1 VKTRGLL
8 AAAFTL
14 AAIAVP
20 AAGQQRPL
28 EADRRRDQ
36 IQIMEGVLAKAVR
49 LGAEQLG
56 RRLQAVDP
64 SVVWLTGQTRARG
77 FVLDGYGVFFDVEVP
92 TLHQSLLMLAGAQQ
106 RENQLG
112 TYLEMLRRVVDS
124 MPEGPSRQDAQNA
137 LRRVAQQVGPVQP
150 THATTTTSAAPTTVA
165 APGTVAAQN
174 TTEGTPDLSDDP
186 NKQYAEAMRN
196 ALIDAMLDHSIS
208 MNLGADEWLTV
219 AARDSEGPL
228 TPNEIYDSKTILLR
242 VKGSDLAAY
251 AKDLTKRAEVR
262 QKVEVRVFCSTI
274 PPCGGTPSTHGRV
287 CSRRDQSRWRS
298 ASRRWR

>member
-1 VKTRGLL
+1 MNTRGLL

-14 AAIAVP
+14 AAVTVP
-20 AAGQQRPL
+20 AARQQRPP

-77 FVLDGYGVFFDVEVP
+77 FVLEGYGVFFDVEVP
-92 TLHQSLLMLAGAQQ
+92 TLHQSLLLLAGAQQ

-112 TYLEMLRRVVDS
+112 TYLEMLRRAVDS

-150 THATTTTSAAPTTVA
+150 TRASTTAAP
-165 APGTVAAQN
+165 APGAVAAQN
-174 TTEGTPDLSDDP
+174 TTPVAAPDLSDDP
-186 NKQYAEAMRN
+186 NKQYADAMRN
-196 ALIDAMLDHSIS
+196 ALVDAMLDHSIS
-208 MNLGADEWLTV
+208 MNLGPDEWLTV

-228 TPNEIYDSKTILLR
+228 TPNEIYDSMTIVLR
-242 VKGSDLAAY
+242 VKGSDLADY
-251 AKDLTKRAEVR
+251 AKDLSKRAEVR
-262 QKVEVRVFCSTI
+262 QKVEVRVF
-274 PPCGGTPSTHGRV
+274 
-287 CSRRDQSRWRS
+287 
-298 ASRRWR
+298 

>member
-262 QKVEVRVFCSTI
+262 QKVEVRVF
-274 PPCGGTPSTHGRV
+274 
-287 CSRRDQSRWRS
+287 
-298 ASRRWR
+298 